1 MIANQQTPEEIAQ
14 IKAQTLIESLPWLQQ
29 FHGKVVVIKFGG
41 IAMVDADLQRAFA
54 EDMAYLRWVGIKPV
68 VVHGGG
74 PQISARL
81 AELGIH
87 SEFRGG
93 FRVTTE
99 VSIGVIRDVLRDQI
113 GAELAKLIR
122 ESGAEAT
129 VLNGEDA
136 NLFRAEITKLETEDG
151 PVDIGLVGEVTTV
164 NPRIVLEALDAGVIP
179 VISTVA
185 PTTAGQ
191 LLNVNADLAAASVAI
206 ALGAEKLMVLTDVP
220 GLYSDWPNRDS
231 LVTEITVSELQEL
244 LPKLES
250 GMIPKMQACLSAV
263 EGGVPRAHVIDGR
276 TPHSILLEIFTDG
289 GVGTLVLPESA
300 YPLSEKSDPWSDTFS
315 RMTTSRRPSSPKF
328 STSLRTSRSTRPQ
341 SRSSTATRPWPSS
354 STRPRPALG
363 FLSRLALPTSGECR

>member
-1 MIANQQTPEEIAQ
+1 MISNQQTPEEIAQ

-41 IAMVDADLQRAFA
+41 NAMVDADLQRAFA

-99 VSIGVIRDVLRDQI
+99 ESIGVIRDVLRDQI

-122 ESGAEAT
+122 ESGAEAR
-129 VLNGEDA
+129 VLNGEDG

-164 NPRIVLEALDAGVIP
+164 NPRVVLEALDAGVVP

-231 LVTEITVSELQEL
+231 LVTEITGSELQAL

-289 GVGTLVLPESA
+289 GVGTLVLPDQA
-300 YPLSEKSDPWSDTFS
+300 
-315 RMTTSRRPSSPKF
+315 
-328 STSLRTSRSTRPQ
+328 
-341 SRSSTATRPWPSS
+341 
-354 STRPRPALG
+354 
-363 FLSRLALPTSGECR
+363 